1 MASKTSANSRQ
12 RTSASATESFEAEK
26 NAKTTITL
34 ICNSRIM
41 LSEDDY
47 HSLYSEPNSWANVLQ
62 LSLLTSKS
70 AY

>member
-1 MASKTSANSRQ
+1 
-12 RTSASATESFEAEK
+12 
-26 NAKTTITL
+26 
-34 ICNSRIM
+34 M